1 MNLLPDPGHD
11 GEVLREVGGQ
21 DPGDA
26 VRVQVLQLA
35 QLWNQISKICS
46 VLTGSESLKA
56 NSESESSGEI
66 EVSSENESSSSS
78 SSESDETSESDKT
91 RKFLL
96 DNVKKRKLTKRG
108 KMAYQHN
115 QKHKRNKTIHTFK
128 VNDYVSVYIDRV
140 DRGHADF

>member
-56 NSESESSGEI
+56 KSKN
-66 EVSSENESSSSS
+66 
-78 SSESDETSESDKT
+78 
-91 RKFLL
+91 
-96 DNVKKRKLTKRG
+96 KLSQPIVPITTKVTWRSL
-108 KMAYQHN
+108 
-115 QKHKRNKTIHTFK
+115 I
-128 VNDYVSVYIDRV
+128 
-140 DRGHADF
+140 